1 MLVATLFALNNSKVA
16 DDLKTYKSTC
26 VVLPESLQIK
36 IDLTTSVVGGTGC
49 VAPGLAV
56 GTVNMVVRSVDVI
69 STIALLNVL
78 AKEKSLRL
86 CFFS

>member
-1 MLVATLFALNNSKVA
+1 VLVATLLALNNSNVA
-16 DDLKTYKSTC
+16 DDLTTSKSTN

-36 IDLTTSVVGGTGC
+36 IDFTTSVVGGTGG

-78 AKEKSLRL
+78 AKEKSLRF
-86 CFFS
+86 CFFF